1 MMYVLNPVSTR
12 TRFFELVS
20 VGGYVG
26 ETNTN
31 LVLFNDNFGFI
42 SAGRLI
48 LRITGTDLQKIPR

>member
-1 MMYVLNPVSTR
+1 MMHVLNPVSTR

-26 ETNTN
+26 ETNIN
-31 LVLFNDNFGFI
+31 LVLFNDNLGFI

-48 LRITGTDLQKIPR
+48 LRITGTDLQQIPR